1 MSFWKNKAD
10 RKAAHA
16 PLEKAAER
24 EFAEAKRCL
33 AEQVEALEN
42 IDDVWALSKSAK
54 EICKDFN
61 WWYTSTF
68 SDMDIK
74 LNRHRNYGY
83 LADEDFSVFS
93 ERIQT
98 SFAHYWE
105 MRDKLQ
111 DALEEDADDDDEE

>member
-1 MSFWKNKAD
+1 M
-10 RKAAHA
+10 
-16 PLEKAAER
+16 EKAAER
-24 EFAEAKRCL
+24 EFAEAKRRL

-42 IDDVWALSKSAK
+42 IDDVCALSKSAK

-83 LADEDFSVFS
+83 LADKDFSVFS

-98 SFAHYWE
+98 SFAHDWE
-105 MRDKLQ
+105 MRDKLL

>member
-1 MSFWKNKAD
+1 MSFCENKAD

-16 PLEKAAER
+16 LVEKAAER
-24 EFAEAKRCL
+24 EFAEAKRRL

-98 SFAHYWE
+98 SFAHDWE
-105 MRDKLQ
+105 MRDKLL
-111 DALEEDADDDDEE
+111 DALEEYADDDDEE